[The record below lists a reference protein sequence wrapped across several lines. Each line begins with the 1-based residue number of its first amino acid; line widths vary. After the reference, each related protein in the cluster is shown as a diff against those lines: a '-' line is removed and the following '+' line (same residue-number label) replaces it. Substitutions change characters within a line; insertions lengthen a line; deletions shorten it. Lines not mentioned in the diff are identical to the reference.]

1 MIKRYSRDEISK
13 IWELENKFSYYLKV
27 ELAVVEAYYK
37 MGEIPGNAYNHILNT
52 ASFDVVRIDEI
63 EKP

>member
-37 MGEIPGNAYNHILNT
+37 MG
-52 ASFDVVRIDEI
+52 
-63 EKP
+63 